1 MRLMDWMKYRV
12 IYEKDWFR
20 GNIYV
25 DNIYK
30 DMPQPISTDTLIICA
45 GLFVLIMVAMMLG
58 TSGIAPH
65 YGFDRKQLQS
75 YPYEGFAQAV
85 EYFNN
90 RNPDGE
96 KGEEGFASLNAG
108 EYNEIYSGVRVNGEF
123 ATDSSPAMNHGVPKK
138 VTGFDGVQG
147 DSTVENNGM
156 MGYLGSNEAR
166 VDCKSYGYTKS
177 TGNVCFSPA
186 DLKLLTTRG
195 GNAR

>member
-1 MRLMDWMKYRV
+1 V
-12 IYEKDWFR
+12 ICEKDWFR
-20 GNIYV
+20 GNIYI

-30 DMPQPISTDTLIICA
+30 DMPISTDTLIICA
-45 GLFVLIMVAMMLG
+45 GLIVLIMVAMMFG
-58 TSGIAPH
+58 TSGLVPS
-65 YGFDRKQLQS
+65 YGFEGKQLQS

-85 EYFNN
+85 EYFNE
-90 RNPDGE
+90 RE
-96 KGEEGFASLNAG
+96 GEEGFASLNAG

-123 ATDSSPAMNHGVPKK
+123 ATDSSPAMNYGAPKK

-147 DSTVENNGM
+147 DSAVENNGM
-156 MGYLGSNEAR
+156 MGYLGPNEAR
-166 VDCKSYGYTKS
+166 LDCKSYGYTKS

>member
-1 MRLMDWMKYRV
+1 MKFLDWMKYRV
-12 IYEKDWFR
+12 MCEKDWFR
-20 GNIYV
+20 GNIYI

-45 GLFVLIMVAMMLG
+45 GLFVLIMVAMMFAANED
-58 TSGIAPH
+58 SSY
-65 YGFDRKQLQS
+65 YGFDKKQLQS

-90 RNPDGE
+90 REGE
-96 KGEEGFASLNAG
+96 GESEGFASLNAG
-108 EYNEIYSGVRVNGEF
+108 EYNAIYSGVRVNGEF
-123 ATDSSPAMNHGVPKK
+123 ATDSSPAMNYGAPKK

-147 DSTVENNGM
+147 DSAVENNGM
-156 MGYLGSNEAR
+156 MGYLGPNEAR
-166 VDCKSYGYTKS
+166 VDCPSMGYTKS